1 MRIEF
6 KKITHTPKIVDV
18 TKSGCELQNLQD
30 FSIKK
35 ESKKDSKDSKKL
47 QNLQDSNKDS
57 NKNHNFIESKPATDS
72 IDSKENIESITLKG
86 ELTRLDSK
94 LVKFS
99 GTLSGSLNLICV
111 KSGEEFSKNITQDLV
126 LYFADGIYKMQS
138 QSEIDLDVI
147 EFFDGFIDIDF
158 VLNSEIESIRLD
170 YNIKE

>member
-1 MRIEF
+1 ME
-6 KKITHTPKIVDV
+6 
-18 TKSGCELQNLQD
+18 SQN
-30 FSIKK
+30 
-35 ESKKDSKDSKKL
+35 
-47 QNLQDSNKDS
+47 
-57 NKNHNFIESKPATDS
+57 IESTP
-72 IDSKENIESITLKG
+72 ESITLKG

>member
-6 KKITHTPKIVDV
+6 KKITRTPKIVDI
-18 TKSGCELQNLQD
+18 TKSGCELENLQD
-30 FSIKK
+30 FSIK
-35 ESKKDSKDSKKL
+35 KDSKKL

-57 NKNHNFIESKPATDS
+57 NKNHNFIESQ
-72 IDSKENIESITLKG
+72 NIESTPESITLKG